1 MSSWILVGGGSLPL
15 SHSGNS
21 LIVDGFLKRGGVI
34 KIHSTIPSVPKKT
47 KNKKKPSTSH
57 RPKSKFEIAILKGMG
72 GMHVLVFK
80 NVKHQIIFFKV
91 VIGSNVYNALLK
103 KIKQIQK
110 KKRHNRRKSFDR
122 KMNPNKQ

>member
-1 MSSWILVGGGSLPL
+1 
-15 SHSGNS
+15 
-21 LIVDGFLKRGGVI
+21 
-34 KIHSTIPSVPKKT
+34 
-47 KNKKKPSTSH
+47 
-57 RPKSKFEIAILKGMG
+57 MG

-110 KKRHNRRKSFDR
+110 KKKGITEERVLIEK
-122 KMNPNKQ
+122 